1 MGWYRV
7 WLVLALGAAG
17 PARAA
22 DPVVATVGKT
32 QISAGELQAQVEK
45 LPGKQPHQV
54 LELLIARELLRLEG
68 EAQGLG
74 ADPQLRAELDQYE
87 RQELLRLI
95 EEREVAAGRFS
106 EGQTV
111 RHRLGA
117 ALRDSLGFVWDTEV
131 ARGLVGR
138 QHARATAADS
148 VALVARWQGGSL
160 TVAEYLKRS
169 LIYGVRNSLVDTAA
183 AHKAGEQLTLDD
195 LLVAWARQRGY
206 DQDPVLVHRRQ
217 SKEAELWGQMLFFR
231 QVEAEGPPSDSL
243 QRAYFGQHRDRFILP
258 PGVKVQ
264 EILVDDF
271 PLADSLRTQILAGAD
286 MGELAKVHTRRRW
299 ARESGG
305 DLGLLTL
312 KAPGYGE
319 LLPVAF
325 AAEPGQLQ
333 GPVQQGGVFALFRV
347 TERIAP
353 RPATFEEARTG
364 VMERLQEEGMD
375 RYISQLRV
383 KYARKIHVDEQAL
396 GE

>member
-1 MGWYRV
+1 MGWYSV
-7 WLVLALGAAG
+7 WLVLVLGAAG
-17 PARAA
+17 SVRAA

-32 QISAGELQAQVEK
+32 QISAGELQAQVER
-45 LPGKQPHQV
+45 LSGKQPHQV

-87 RQELLRLI
+87 RKELLQLI
-95 EEREVAAGRFS
+95 EAREVAAGRFR

-111 RHRLGA
+111 RQGLGA
-117 ALRDSLGFVWDTEV
+117 ALRDSLGFVWETEV

-138 QHARATAADS
+138 QYARATAADS
-148 VALVARWQGGSL
+148 LALVARWQGGAL

-169 LIYGVRNSLVDTAA
+169 LIYGVRNSLADTAA
-183 AHKAGEQLTLDD
+183 ARKAGEQLTLDD

-206 DQDPVLVHRRQ
+206 DQDPALVHRRQ
-217 SKEAELWGQMLFFR
+217 SKEVELWGQMLFAR

-264 EILVDDF
+264 EILVGDAR
-271 PLADSLRTQILAGAD
+271 LADSLKTAILAGAD
-286 MGELAKVHTRRRW
+286 MGELARGYTRRRR
-299 ARESGG
+299 ARQTGG
-305 DLGLLTL
+305 DLGLLTSQT
-312 KAPGYGE
+312 PGYGE
-319 LLPVAF
+319 LFTLAY

-333 GPVQQGGVFALFRV
+333 GPVPQGGGLALFRV
-347 TERIAP
+347 TEKIAP
-353 RPATFEEARTG
+353 RPAVFEEVRGEVLA
-364 VMERLQEEGMD
+364 RLQEEAMD
-375 RYISQLRV
+375 RYIAHLRL
-383 KYARKIHVDEQAL
+383 KYAAQIHIDKQAL